1 MVSRL
6 AVIATLFTLLTTSV
20 TAEPQW
26 RLGFNLA
33 SLHVAST
40 AEFNEFNPGMNISVT
55 FGDQRAF
62 QYGFQV
68 GGYLNSYN
76 NRTFYGLA
84 FANWRILRMDNVELR
99 AGGFVGMFEYPNL
112 IEEVQAAGWVS
123 AGDMVLAFGPTLT
136 MRMNNGTDIIV
147 GYLPAYGKDM
157 QGIFTLQASIALGG
171 PRR

>member
-6 AVIATLFTLLTTSV
+6 AIIATLFTLLTTNV
-20 TAEPQW
+20 AAEPQW

-40 AEFNEFNPGMNISVT
+40 AEFNELNPGINISVT
-55 FGDQRAF
+55 FRDERAF

-76 NRTFYGLA
+76 NRTLYGLT
-84 FANWRILRMDNVELR
+84 FANWRLLSIDNVEFR
-99 AGGFVGMFEYPNL
+99 VGGFVGMFEYPNL
-112 IEEVQAAGWVS
+112 IEEVEAAGWVS

-136 MRMNNGTDIIV
+136 MRMSTGTDLTV
-147 GYLPAYGKDM
+147 GFLPAYGKDTK
-157 QGIFTLQASIALGG
+157 GIFTLQASIALGRA
-171 PRR
+171 RR